1 MKKLTEQ
8 DLLDLKK
15 DIDKSKLKV
24 AELTGE
30 KKSIT
35 QQLKNDWNCS
45 DIEQAK
51 KKLKSLEKDI
61 ETTERQIDKVTKEL
75 EEEYLCS

>member
-45 DIEQAK
+45 TVEQAK
-51 KKLKSLEKDI
+51 TKLKSLEKDI
-61 ETTERQIDKVTKEL
+61 ETTEKQIDKATKEL
-75 EEEYLCS
+75 EEKYI